1 MMKILPTSNT
11 LTKNLNPLAT
21 SDGFKITFHRAP
33 NVEYFLQSF
42 SIPSMSV
49 NETVVLRPQRDAH
62 VPGDKL
68 VYEPFTVTML
78 VSEDM
83 DNFKEV
89 YNWLEKS
96 VMTNNSNELYD
107 DVTVHVLTS
116 KNNPNKKI
124 IFHNTFPISIG
135 NLAFSVQEAEV
146 VYGTVDVTFRYD
158 YFTFE

>member
-1 MMKILPTSNT
+1 MSITPTSSV
-11 LTKNLNPLAT
+11 LTKNRNPLPT

-42 SIPSMSV
+42 TIPTINV
-49 NETVVLRPQRDAH
+49 NETVIARPQRDAH

-68 VYEPFTVTML
+68 FYDPFTVTML

-83 DNFKEV
+83 DNFKEI
-89 YNWLEKS
+89 YTWLEKC
-96 VMTNNSNELYD
+96 VMTNNSSELFD
-107 DVTVHVLTS
+107 DVTVHILTS
-116 KNNPNKKI
+116 KNNPNKRI
-124 IFHNTFPISIG
+124 IFRNTFPISIG
-135 NLAFSVQEAEV
+135 NLSFSVQEAEI